1 MKARYTMLMPIQ
13 SGSEYI
19 THCRA
24 LGFSDAEITQAMKKA
39 GWQDSDIQA
48 AFVLASQATQAP
60 MPHQVANKKSKLVL
74 WIIISAVS
82 LILLAAAA
90 AAIFFVLRS

>member
-1 MKARYTMLMPIQ
+1 MPIQ
-13 SGSEYI
+13 NGSEYI
-19 THCRA
+19 THCRT

-48 AFVLASQATQAP
+48 AFVMASQTTPQTQ
-60 MPHQVANKKSKLVL
+60 MPHQAANKKSKLML